1 MTREKIMVDLFEFSS
16 PTYYKWTKHQKRKIF
31 DLLDYAFTLE
41 ELEEYLTTKKIKRVE
56 KEKDFEIIENLTIN
70 FLTKLAEETDHT
82 YLDKIVKLLVE
93 HYNGNSNSI
102 SLELFAEKLYSKEIF
117 FSLVFEKNYN
127 AKMIFKT
134 IDIFNKEHIVILN
147 YICKNYDSL
156 KTTIDKIITDLNRKY
171 YDIEEEEYYENINY
185 GDHENNYDENSMDP
199 NLILYYRGKNINEED
214 E

>member
-56 KEKDFEIIENLTIN
+56 KEKDFEILENLSIN
-70 FLTKLAEETDHT
+70 FLTKLGEETDYN
-82 YLDKIVKLLVE
+82 YLDKIVELFIE
-93 HYNGNSNSI
+93 HYDENSNSI
-102 SLELFAEKLYSKEIF
+102 SLELFAKKLYSKDIF
-117 FSLVFEKNYN
+117 YSLIEENYSTKLN
-127 AKMIFKT
+127 FKI
-134 IDIFNKEHIVILN
+134 IDIFNKEHIAILN

-156 KTTIDKIITDLNRKY
+156 KTTIDKITADLNRKF
-171 YDIEEEEYYENINY
+171 YDIDQEEFYEDINYEDYEN
-185 GDHENNYDENSMDP
+185 DYDENCINS
-199 NLILYYRGKNINEED
+199 NVILNYRVKDINEED